1 MSMKREAKLSTGAT
15 IPMVGLGTWRSE
27 PNKVGEAVKS
37 ALKAGYRHIDC
48 AWIYFNEAEVGNAIK
63 GSGIKREDLFIT
75 SKLWNSFHH
84 PGRVAAGFNET
95 LKNLQV
101 DYLDLY
107 LIHWPLSHPEGQH
120 GFQKNED
127 GTPKEETGYTTADTW
142 KALEALVDSGKVKHI
157 GLSNFTQSKIE
168 KVLETARIPPTVL
181 QVELH
186 PYLPQ
191 PKLLEYCKSK
201 NVHVTAYSPLGTDG
215 KPKVLD
221 DPKINEIAKR
231 LGATPA
237 QVALA
242 WGQQRG
248 TSVIPKSVNESR
260 IQENFE
266 DVELSKEDMDIISS
280 LGLNHRFADPVK
292 GLFDE

>member
-84 PGRVAAGFNET
+84 PDRVAAGFNET

-168 KVLETARIPPTVL
+168 KVLETARIPQPFSKLSFIHILLSQSFSSTANPKIFTLLPTVL
-181 QVELH
+181 WELMVS
-186 PYLPQ
+186 PRYLM
-191 PKLLEYCKSK
+191 
-201 NVHVTAYSPLGTDG
+201 
-215 KPKVLD
+215 
-221 DPKINEIAKR
+221 
-231 LGATPA
+231 
-237 QVALA
+237 
-242 WGQQRG
+242 
-248 TSVIPKSVNESR
+248 IPKSMR
-260 IQENFE
+260 
-266 DVELSKEDMDIISS
+266 
-280 LGLNHRFADPVK
+280 
-292 GLFDE
+292 